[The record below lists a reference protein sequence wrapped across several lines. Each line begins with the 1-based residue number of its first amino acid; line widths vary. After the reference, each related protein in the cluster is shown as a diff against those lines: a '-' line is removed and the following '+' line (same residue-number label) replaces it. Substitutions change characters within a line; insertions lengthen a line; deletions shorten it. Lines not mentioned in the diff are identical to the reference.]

1 MKKFVNWCVELFSL
15 SQRGRQKPAFL
26 AAIFTLSLMAGVMFS
41 VPAPAQ
47 VIIKTSPQPT
57 VINQKLP
64 PVPPVPSRPSPN
76 IKPRP
81 LPTIPPAQQRTITN
95 NQQPTELR
103 GVWLTNVDSD
113 VLFSSQKLTNA
124 LDRLKNLNF
133 NVVYPAVWNWGY
145 TLYPSRVAR
154 RVIGRS
160 VDPEPGLRRRDML
173 AEAVSEGHERG
184 LKVIPW
190 FEFGFM
196 APADS
201 QLAKRRPQWLT
212 RKVDGSTIKKEGTH
226 DRVWLN
232 PFRPQVQ
239 RFIKDLIVEM
249 VQNYDIDGIQ
259 FDDHFGLPS
268 EYGYDRYTVAL
279 YKKEHN
285 GKAPPRDNKNPE
297 WVKWRADKITDFMK
311 DVFFAIKAVD
321 KNCIVS
327 VAPNPQRFSYEY
339 FLADWRRWE
348 RMGLIEDL
356 IVQIYRNDM
365 NVFVKELQQPEVIAA
380 KEHIPTSIGIISGL
394 KNKHVPVEQIKA
406 QVKQVR
412 DRNFAG
418 VSFFFYETLWNM
430 SKEPSQQRV
439 SGLQELFSEP
449 AKYPNLLAKSKS

>member
-1 MKKFVNWCVELFSL
+1 MKKFVKSCVELFSL

-41 VPAPAQ
+41 VSAPYL
-47 VIIKTSPQPT
+47 VFIKTRPQPT
-57 VINQKLP
+57 VTNQSL
-64 PVPPVPSRPSPN
+64 PPVPSRPSPT
-76 IKPRP
+76 IKTRP
-81 LPTIPPAQQRTITN
+81 LPTIPPAQQQTISN
-95 NQQPTELR
+95 NQQLTELR

-113 VLFSSQKLTNA
+113 VLFSTQKLTNA
-124 LDRLKNLNF
+124 LDRLKQLNF

-160 VDPEPGLRRRDML
+160 VDPTPGLRRRNML
-173 AEAVSEGHERG
+173 TEAVSEGHQRG

-212 RKVDGSTIKKEGTH
+212 SKVDGSKIKKEGTH

-232 PFRPQVQ
+232 PFNPQVQ

-339 FLADWRRWE
+339 FLADWERWE

-380 KEHIPTSIGIISGL
+380 KKHIPTSIGIISGL
-394 KNKHVPVEQIKA
+394 KNKHVPVQQIKA

-439 SGLQELFSEP
+439 SGFRGLFSEP